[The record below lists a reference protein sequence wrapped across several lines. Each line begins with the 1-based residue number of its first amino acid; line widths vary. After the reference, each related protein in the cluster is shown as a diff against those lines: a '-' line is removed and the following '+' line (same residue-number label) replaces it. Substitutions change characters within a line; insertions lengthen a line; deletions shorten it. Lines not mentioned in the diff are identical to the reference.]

1 MVAIVFS
8 ISLQNCKAVVFQKQ
22 DIYSNITSVTWKDFI
37 VHLYQNH
44 VQQKIKHY

>member
-8 ISLQNCKAVVFQKQ
+8 ISLQNCKAVVFQ
-22 DIYSNITSVTWKDFI
+22 DIHSNITSVTWKDFI